1 MSRKLVVLTGIFVL
15 AMCALAF
22 AQETVDD
29 IIKKNI
35 EARGGYDKLKAVN
48 TVKMTGKQMMQG
60 MEIPFTIIQKRP
72 NCIRLEV
79 SLQGQTMVQV
89 FDGQNAWWI
98 NPFMGLNDPQKMP
111 EDQARSVEEQADMD
125 GHLVDSKD
133 KGHTVELIGKENME
147 GTDVYKVKVVLKNGD
162 VRYDLID
169 AEHFLEI
176 KTIAKIDRQGTQ
188 IEAETSISDYK
199 EVNGLMVGTAMET
212 KVSGQTVSQITID
225 TIEMN
230 VEVDDSLFKM
240 PVKESAPETPQ
251 N

>member
-1 MSRKLVVLTGIFVL
+1 MARKSIVLTGIFML
-15 AMCALAF
+15 ALCALAF
-22 AQETVDD
+22 SQETVDD

-48 TVKMTGKQMMQG
+48 TVKMIGKQMVQG
-60 MEIPFTIIQKRP
+60 LEIPFSIIQKRP
-72 NCIRLEV
+72 NFIRVEA
-79 SLQGQTMVQV
+79 SLQGQTMVQAY
-89 FDGQNAWWI
+89 DGQNSWWT
-98 NPFMGLNDPQKMP
+98 NPFMGLPDPQKMP
-111 EDQARSVEEQADMD
+111 EDQAKSIVEQADMD
-125 GHLVDSKD
+125 GHLVDHKE

-147 GTDVYKVKVVLKNGD
+147 GTEVFKVKVVLKNGD

-212 KVSGQTVSQITID
+212 KVSGQTVSQIVID
-225 TIEMN
+225 VIEMN
-230 VEVDDSLFKM
+230 VEVDDSIFKM